1 MRNLAPKWGVD
12 LYTGKYG
19 IQYLTVCVG
28 IDPRTMHF
36 FDECSVVKTSGNR
49 HYGNSP
55 VGQLALEV
63 QGYAS
68 NATFTVNLLHNMY
81 EVGHVNFLPGP
92 SNGLDLL
99 NFFCGSI
106 TGRRHVWKSSSERWR
121 YRHNE

>member
-12 LYTGKYG
+12 LYTGKYS

-63 QGYAS
+63 QDMQ
-68 NATFTVNLLHNMY
+68 ATPPLLLIFYITCMKLDILIFY
-81 EVGHVNFLPGP
+81 QIRVM
-92 SNGLDLL
+92 GLT
-99 NFFCGSI
+99 F
-106 TGRRHVWKSSSERWR
+106 
-121 YRHNE
+121 